1 MPNRSSKLSRPLV
14 SLGTLVRLSLI
25 LLMLLW
31 TMTGCTVAVTPIKP
45 PIYLA
50 SSERPALVDE
60 YGSFSKPGQKW
71 LQDLV
76 NAYLRNCI
84 TLKILRS
91 EDPMSCDAGLR

>member
-1 MPNRSSKLSRPLV
+1 MPSKSSRPSGPLV
-14 SLGTLVRLSLI
+14 NLGTLVRLSLA

-31 TMTGCTVAVTPIKP
+31 MMTGCTVAVTPIKP
-45 PIYLA
+45 PIYMA
-50 SSERPALVDE
+50 PTQRPALVDE